1 MQTFELVPEARRDAV
16 RAALRATF
24 GADAA
29 SNFRPIAGG
38 VSGALISRFKVRE
51 RNYVLRIEP
60 ERVAR
65 HDRERGFACMAAAAV
80 AGAAPPVHYFDPAT
94 GVAIMDFVSGRPLSE
109 HPGGVAGLARALG
122 ALIAKVQATPPFPIF
137 GSYPEVIGSV
147 LAALNKSSFFA
158 AGQLD
163 PHAEGLAR
171 IFNALSWDTSALVSC
186 HNDPNPRNIL
196 FDGERL
202 WLIDWELAF
211 RNDPLVDLAILTT
224 ELLEAPELE
233 DVLLEAAFGRM
244 PSGRLRARLGVIR
257 LLTRL
262 YYGCVVLD
270 SLAGTLRSAPDI
282 GRAASSPAAFRL
294 AVAEGRLASGSPEVA
309 YAFGQMSLAAFI
321 DGLATPGFGEMLK
334 RAEQG

>member
-1 MQTFELVPEARRDAV
+1 MQTFELIPETRRDAV

-24 GADAA
+24 GASAA
-29 SNFRPIAGG
+29 RDLQPIRGG
-38 VSGALISRFKVRE
+38 VSGALICRFDVRE

-60 ERVAR
+60 ERVALHHR
-65 HDRERGFACMAAAAV
+65 QRGFACMAAAAA
-80 AGAAPPVHYFDPAT
+80 AGAAPPVHYHDPAT
-94 GVAIMDFVSGRPLSE
+94 GVAIMDFVSGRPLAE
-109 HPGGVAGLARALG
+109 HPGGAAGLARALG
-122 ALIAKVQATPPFPIF
+122 ALISKVQATPLFPML
-137 GSYPEVIGSV
+137 GSFPEVIGSV
-147 LAALNKSSFFA
+147 LAGMRKSSFFA

-171 IFNALSWDTSALVSC
+171 IFAALSWDASSLVSC

-196 FDGERL
+196 FDGERV
-202 WLIDWELAF
+202 WLIDWEMAF

-244 PSGRLRARLGVIR
+244 PDGRLRARFGVIR

-262 YYGCVVLD
+262 YYGCIVLD
-270 SLAGTLRSAPDI
+270 SLVDTLRHVPDI
-282 GRAASSPAAFRL
+282 GLAASSPAAFRA
-294 AVAEGRLASGSPEVA
+294 AVAEGRLASGTPETA

-321 DGLATPGFGEMLK
+321 DGLAAPGFNEMLK
-334 RAEQG
+334 RAEQS

>member
-1 MQTFELVPEARRDAV
+1 MPTFGLIPEARRDAV

-24 GADAA
+24 GAHAVPD
-29 SNFRPIAGG
+29 FQPIRGG
-38 VSGALISRFKVRE
+38 VSGALICRFGVDE
-51 RNYVLRIEP
+51 RNYVLRVEP
-60 ERVAR
+60 ERVAL
-65 HDRERGFACMAAAAV
+65 HDRERGFAGMAAAAV
-80 AGAAPPVHYFDPAT
+80 AGAAPPVHYCDPAT

-109 HPGGVAGLARALG
+109 HPGGAKGLARALG
-122 ALIAKVQATPPFPIF
+122 ALISKVQATPPFPTF
-137 GSYPEVIGSV
+137 GSYPEVIGHA
-147 LAALNKSSFFA
+147 LAGLRKSRFFA
-158 AGQLD
+158 PGQLD

-171 IFNALSWDTSALVSC
+171 IFAALSWDASSLVSC

-196 FDGERL
+196 FDGERV
-202 WLIDWELAF
+202 WLVDWELAF

-233 DVLLEAAFGRM
+233 EVLLQAAFGR
-244 PSGRLRARLGVIR
+244 PPNGRLRARLGVIR

-270 SLAGTLRSAPDI
+270 SLADALRIPPDI
-282 GRAASSPAAFRL
+282 GLAASSPAAFRA

-321 DGLATPGFGEMLK
+321 DGLAAPGFSELLK

>member
-1 MQTFELVPEARRDAV
+1 MQKIVTIPEARRDAV
-16 RAALRATF
+16 RAALQATF
-24 GADAA
+24 GANAVPD
-29 SNFRPIAGG
+29 FRSIGGG
-38 VSGALISRFKVRE
+38 VSGALICGFDVDE

-60 ERVAR
+60 ERVAL

-80 AGAAPPVHYFDPAT
+80 AGAAPPVHYCDPAT

-109 HPGGVAGLARALG
+109 HPGGPVGLARALG
-122 ALIAKVQATPPFPIF
+122 ALISRVQATPPFPMF
-137 GSYPEVIGSV
+137 GSYPEVIATV
-147 LAALNKSSFFA
+147 LAALSKSRFFA

-171 IFNALSWDTSALVSC
+171 IFNALSWDTSSLISC

-211 RNDPLVDLAILTT
+211 GNDPLVDLAILTT

-244 PSGRLRARLGVIR
+244 PNRRLRARLGVIR

-262 YYGCVVLD
+262 FYGCIVLD

-282 GRAASSPAAFRL
+282 GLAASSPAAFRA
-294 AVAEGRLASGSPEVA
+294 AVAEGRFAAGTPEIA
-309 YAFGQMSLAAFI
+309 FAFGKMSLAAFI
-321 DGLATPGFGEMLK
+321 DGLATPGFDEMLK
-334 RAEQG
+334 LATLG

>member
-1 MQTFELVPEARRDAV
+1 MQTFELIPETRRDAV

-24 GADAA
+24 GASAVRD
-29 SNFRPIAGG
+29 FQPIRGG
-38 VSGALISRFKVRE
+38 VSGALICRFDVRG

-60 ERVAR
+60 ERVALHHR
-65 HDRERGFACMAAAAV
+65 QRGFACMAAAAA
-80 AGAAPPVHYFDPAT
+80 AGAAPPVHYHDPAT

-109 HPGGVAGLARALG
+109 HPDGAADLARALG
-122 ALIAKVQATPPFPIF
+122 ALISKVQATPPFPML
-137 GSYPEVIGSV
+137 GSFPEVIGSV
-147 LAALNKSSFFA
+147 LAGISNSSFFA

-171 IFNALSWDTSALVSC
+171 ISALPWDTSLLVSC

-196 FDGERL
+196 FDGERV
-202 WLIDWELAF
+202 WLIDWETAF
-211 RNDPLVDLAILTT
+211 RNDPLVDVAILTT

-244 PSGRLRARLGVIR
+244 PDRRLRARLSVIR

-262 YYGCVVLD
+262 YYGCIVLD
-270 SLAGTLRSAPDI
+270 SLVDTLRPVPDI
-282 GRAASSPAAFRL
+282 GVAASSPAAFRA
-294 AVAEGRLASGSPEVA
+294 AVAEGRLASGTPETA

-321 DGLATPGFGEMLK
+321 DGLATPEFDEILK

>member
-1 MQTFELVPEARRDAV
+1 MPTFGLIPEARRDAV
-16 RAALRATF
+16 RAALRAIF
-24 GADAA
+24 GASAA
-29 SNFRPIAGG
+29 RDFQPIRGG
-38 VSGALISRFKVRE
+38 VSGALICRFGVDE

-60 ERVAR
+60 ERVAL
-65 HDRERGFACMAAAAV
+65 HHRERGFACMAAAAA
-80 AGAAPPVHYFDPAT
+80 AGAAPPVHYSDPAT
-94 GVAIMDFVSGRPLSE
+94 GVVIMDFVSGRPLSG
-109 HPGGVAGLARALG
+109 HPDGAVGLARALG
-122 ALIAKVQATPPFPIF
+122 VLIAKVQATPSFPMF
-137 GSYPEVIGSV
+137 GSYPEVIGHE
-147 LAALNKSSFFA
+147 LAGVSQSHFFA

-171 IFNALSWDTSALVSC
+171 ISAALSWDAASLVSC

-196 FDGERL
+196 FDGERV
-202 WLIDWELAF
+202 WLVDWELAF

-224 ELLEAPELE
+224 DLLEAPELE
-233 DVLLEAAFGRM
+233 DVLLQAAFGRM
-244 PSGRLRARLGVIR
+244 PNARLRARLGVIR

-270 SLAGTLRSAPDI
+270 GLADALRVPPDI
-282 GRAASSPAAFRL
+282 GLAASSPAAFRA

-321 DGLATPGFGEMLK
+321 DGLAAPGFAGMLK

>member
-1 MQTFELVPEARRDAV
+1 M
-16 RAALRATF
+16 
-24 GADAA
+24 ADY
-29 SNFRPIAGG
+29 R
-38 VSGALISRFKVRE
+38 
-51 RNYVLRIEP
+51 
-60 ERVAR
+60 
-65 HDRERGFACMAAAAV
+65 
-80 AGAAPPVHYFDPAT
+80 T
-94 GVAIMDFVSGRPLSE
+94 E

-137 GSYPEVIGSV
+137 GSYPEVIRSV
-147 LAALNKSSFFA
+147 LGALRKSSFFA

-282 GRAASSPAAFRL
+282 GRAASSPAAFRA

>member
-1 MQTFELVPEARRDAV
+1 MQTFELVPEAGRDAV
-16 RAALRATF
+16 RAALRAAF
-24 GADAA
+24 GASVARD
-29 SNFRPIAGG
+29 FQPIRGG
-38 VSGALISRFKVRE
+38 VSGALICRFTVDE

-60 ERVAR
+60 ERVAL
-65 HDRERGFACMAAAAV
+65 HDRERGFTCMAAAAA
-80 AGAAPPVHYFDPAT
+80 AGAAPPVQYCDPAT

-109 HPGGVAGLARALG
+109 HPGGTKGLARALG
-122 ALIAKVQATPPFPIF
+122 ALIAKVQATPSFPAF
-137 GSYPEVIGSV
+137 GSYPEVIGHE
-147 LAALNKSSFFA
+147 LAGVSKSHFFA

-171 IFNALSWDTSALVSC
+171 ILNALSWDTSALVSC

-196 FDGERL
+196 FDGERV
-202 WLIDWELAF
+202 WLVDWELAF

-224 ELLEAPELE
+224 ELIEAPELE
-233 DVLLEAAFGRM
+233 VVLLEAAFGRM

-262 YYGCVVLD
+262 FYGCIVLD
-270 SLAGTLRSAPDI
+270 SLAGTLRSAPNI
-282 GRAASSPAAFRL
+282 GLAASSPAAFRL

-309 YAFGQMSLAAFI
+309 YAFGQMSLAAFV
-321 DGLATPGFGEMLK
+321 DGLATSGFGEMLK

>member
-1 MQTFELVPEARRDAV
+1 MQTFELIPETRRDAV

-24 GADAA
+24 GASAVRD
-29 SNFRPIAGG
+29 FQPIRGG
-38 VSGALISRFKVRE
+38 VSGALICRFDVRG

-60 ERVAR
+60 ERVALHHR
-65 HDRERGFACMAAAAV
+65 QRGFACMAAAAA
-80 AGAAPPVHYFDPAT
+80 AGAAPPVHYHDPAT

-109 HPGGVAGLARALG
+109 HPDGAADLARALG
-122 ALIAKVQATPPFPIF
+122 ALISKVQATPPFPML
-137 GSYPEVIGSV
+137 GSFPEVIGSV
-147 LAALNKSSFFA
+147 LAGISNSSFFA

-171 IFNALSWDTSALVSC
+171 ISALPWDTSLLVSC

-196 FDGERL
+196 FDGERV
-202 WLIDWELAF
+202 WLIDWETAF
-211 RNDPLVDLAILTT
+211 RNDPLVDVAILTT

-244 PSGRLRARLGVIR
+244 PDRRLRARLSVIR

-262 YYGCVVLD
+262 YYGCIVLD
-270 SLAGTLRSAPDI
+270 SLVDTLRPVPDI
-282 GRAASSPAAFRL
+282 GVAASSPAAFRA
-294 AVAEGRLASGSPEVA
+294 AVAEGRLASGTPETA

-321 DGLATPGFGEMLK
+321 DGLATPEFDEMLK